1 MTMNDPVPNADID
14 EDKLL
19 HHEYDGIR
27 EYDNPLPGW
36 WKTVWFLSF
45 LFSIGYFVHY
55 HLTGNGSSVEQ
66 DYTVEMSAAREER
79 AKALVGTKV
88 TPEGLEKL
96 MADPALMG
104 DASRV
109 FVERCAPCHADRG
122 QGLIGPNLTDQYWLH
137 GSGKLMDI
145 YELVDQGVPDKGMPA
160 WGTQLNPAEVQKLAA
175 LVGSWRALDVP
186 GKSPQGALVSAKQ

>member
-1 MTMNDPVPNADID
+1 MNDSVPNADTD
-14 EDKLL
+14 EENLL

-36 WKTVWFLSF
+36 WKKIWFLSF

-55 HLTGNGSSVEQ
+55 HLTGNGTSVEQ
-66 DYTVEMSAAREER
+66 DYTLEMSAAREER

-88 TPEGLEKL
+88 TREGLEKL

-109 FVERCAPCHADRG
+109 FTERCAPCHADRG
-122 QGLIGPNLTDQYWLH
+122 QGLIGPNLTDKYWLH
-137 GSGKLMDI
+137 GSGSLMDI
-145 YELVDQGVPDKGMPA
+145 YELVNQGVPDKGMPA
-160 WGTQLNPAEVQKLAA
+160 WGTQLSPAEVQKLAA
-175 LVGSWRALDVP
+175 LVGSYRALDLP
-186 GKSPQGALVSAKQ
+186 GKAPQGVLVSAKQ